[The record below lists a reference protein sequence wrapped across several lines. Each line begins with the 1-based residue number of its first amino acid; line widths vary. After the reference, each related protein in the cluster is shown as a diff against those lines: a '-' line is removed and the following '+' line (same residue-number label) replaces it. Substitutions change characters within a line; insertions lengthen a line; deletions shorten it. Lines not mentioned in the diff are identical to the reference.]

1 MAGADEAAGPDARR
15 PNHFD
20 VVIRGY
26 NTRQVNERVTRLE
39 FDLRAATR
47 ERDLARAGNAE
58 LAKRLGAAEEELT
71 TLRERVRKLADEP
84 VTGENVNERVRM
96 MMDLAAE
103 EIAEQRR
110 SAERE
115 LAEQRAELQQRRAA
129 LEKKYNEHNDA
140 LDREYDELKAKL
152 AREHEQLM
160 ARARAEAAKVT
171 RFAEERAALTVRE
184 ADEHARQQTA
194 AADEHAARMRALH
207 NEFRDRLMA
216 ARATAHEAVAELAR
230 MAEE

>member
-1 MAGADEAAGPDARR
+1 MAGADEAAGQDARR
-15 PNHFD
+15 PDHFD
-20 VVIRGY
+20 VVLRGY

-39 FDLRAATR
+39 YDLRTALR
-47 ERDLARAGNAE
+47 ERDLAREGNAE
-58 LAKRLGAAEEELT
+58 LAKRLGAAEEERT
-71 TLRERVRKLADEP
+71 ALRERVRKLADQP

-110 SAERE
+110 AAERE
-115 LAEQRAELQQRRAA
+115 LAEQRAELQQRRVQ
-129 LEKKYNEHNDA
+129 LERKYNEHNDS

-152 AREHEQLM
+152 GREHEQLM

-184 ADEHARQQTA
+184 ADEHARQRTA
-194 AADEHAARMRALH
+194 AADEHAARMQALH
-207 NEFRDRLMA
+207 DEFRDRLVV
-216 ARATAHEAVAELAR
+216 ARSTAQQAVTELAR
-230 MAEE
+230 MIEE

>member
-1 MAGADEAAGPDARR
+1 MTGDEAAGPDARR

-39 FDLRAATR
+39 YDLRTAGR
-47 ERDLARAGNAE
+47 ERDLAQAGNAE

-71 TLRERVRKLADEP
+71 ALRERVRKLADEP
-84 VTGENVNERVRM
+84 LSGENVNERVRII
-96 MMDLAAE
+96 MDLAAE
-103 EIAEQRR
+103 EIREQRGA
-110 SAERE
+110 AERE
-115 LAEQRAELQQRRAA
+115 LVEQRSDLQQRRTA
-129 LEKKYNEHNDA
+129 LERKYNEHNDA

-152 AREHEQLM
+152 GREHEQLM

-184 ADEHARQQTA
+184 ADEHARQQTS
-194 AADEHAARMRALH
+194 AADEHTAQMRALH
-207 NEFRDRLMA
+207 NEFRDRLVA
-216 ARATAHEAVAELAR
+216 ARSTAHEAVAELAR
-230 MAEE
+230 MVEE

>member
-20 VVIRGY
+20 VVLRGY

-39 FDLRAATR
+39 FDLRTATR

-71 TLRERVRKLADEP
+71 ALRERVRKFADEP
-84 VTGENVNERVRM
+84 LTGENVNERVRM
-96 MMDLAAE
+96 MMELAAE

-115 LAEQRAELQQRRAA
+115 LAEQRAALQQRRAQ
-129 LEKKYNEHNDA
+129 LEHKYNEHNDV
-140 LDREYDELKAKL
+140 LDREYDELKLKL
-152 AREHEQLM
+152 SREHEQLM

-184 ADEHARQQTA
+184 ADEHARQQTS
-194 AADEHAARMRALH
+194 AADEHTARMQALH
-207 NEFRDRLMA
+207 NEFRSRLVA
-216 ARATAHEAVAELAR
+216 ARSTAQQAAAELAR

>member
-1 MAGADEAAGPDARR
+1 MAGADEAPGQDARR

-20 VVIRGY
+20 VVLRGY

-39 FDLRAATR
+39 FDLRTATR

-58 LAKRLGAAEEELT
+58 LAKRLGAAEQELI

-84 VTGENVNERVRM
+84 VTSENVNERVRM

-103 EIAEQRR
+103 EIAEQRGA
-110 SAERE
+110 AERE
-115 LAEQRAELQQRRAA
+115 LVEQRAELQQRRVQ
-129 LEKKYNEHNDA
+129 LERKYNEHNDS

-152 AREHEQLM
+152 NREHEQLM

-184 ADEHARQQTA
+184 ADEHARQQAA
-194 AADEHAARMRALH
+194 AADEHTARMQALH
-207 NEFRDRLMA
+207 NEFRDRLVA
-216 ARATAHEAVAELAR
+216 ARSTAQQAVAELDR
-230 MAEE
+230 MVEE